1 MMLPVREPAK
11 GLALVVAYQYFK
23 RVV

>member
-1 MMLPVREPAK
+1 MMLPVRKPAK
-11 GLALVVAYQYFK
+11 GLALVVAYQYVK